1 MKFDDLIRYKALS
14 QRYHSANPELLDQV
28 IGQEPDSEKLGLKK
42 VQFLVSPK
50 VH

>member
-14 QRYHSANPELLDQV
+14 QRYHSGYPALLD
-28 IGQEPDSEKLGLKK
+28 QEPDSEKLGLKK

-50 VH
+50 VHEDLK

>member
-14 QRYHSANPELLDQV
+14 QRYHSGNPALLDHV

-42 VQFLVSPK
+42 VQFLVSP
-50 VH
+50 